1 MRALITQRE
10 SVDAHGE
17 ALDTLEARY
26 TAYFAGLG
34 ITVRPVSNFM
44 PELTPLL
51 REEPFDG
58 LILTGG
64 GDIPTRFYSQPHA
77 GGTQPNRDRTEEQ
90 LIEFCT
96 REKKPILAICRGM
109 QYING
114 LWGGKVS
121 TLDGLKADRPI
132 GKDHPVEIEGETWLV
147 NQYHNDG
154 IYVQDLARGLTPLA
168 VDGKNQVVEAFTA
181 ERERILALQWHPER
195 AFSCKGAQQKTTE
208 LIRKFFRLG
217 EDIG

>member
-17 ALDTLEARY
+17 ALDILEARY
-26 TAYFAGLG
+26 TVYFAGLE
-34 ITVRPVSNFM
+34 IAVCPVSNFL
-44 PELTPLL
+44 PELMPPLG
-51 REEPFDG
+51 EPFDG

-64 GDIPTRFYSQPHA
+64 GDIPTRFYS
-77 GGTQPNRDRTEEQ
+77 GFRRGRTQPNRDRTEKR
-90 LIEFCT
+90 LLEFCL
-96 REKKPILAICRGM
+96 REKKPVLAICRGM

-114 LWGGKVS
+114 LWGGKISV
-121 TLDGLKADRPI
+121 LDGLKAERPI
-132 GKDHPVEIEGETWLV
+132 GKDHPVEMGGETWLV

-168 VDGKNQVVEAFTA
+168 VDWENQVVEAFTA

-195 AFSCKGAQQKTTE
+195 PFSCKEAQRKTSE
-208 LIRKFFRLG
+208 LIRKFFGLG
-217 EDIG
+217 EDMG